1 MIIDSH
7 AHLTDE
13 RFEGEV
19 EKIVEE
25 LPQFNIEKVVC
36 VGYDTKSSLDSTALA
51 DRFERVYATV
61 GIHPH
66 DSKSATQA
74 DYQQFEKLVK
84 TNSKVIGIG
93 EIGLD
98 YFYDLSPRETQ
109 QRVFVEELELAHAL
123 GMPVAIHLRDAYA
136 DMQKLLFENANKL
149 QNGFVLHCYSGSL
162 EMAKVY
168 SKLDGVHFSFGGTLT
183 FKNAKENVRTIS
195 NLPLEKILVET
206 DCPYL
211 APTPYRGKR
220 NEPKYILHV
229 VEKMSEI
236 LGVSTETIVN
246 ATNLNTQTLFP
257 RIKAKI

>member
-1 MIIDSH
+1 MVKIAWFISDNHFNHENIIKYCN
-7 AHLTDE
+7 
-13 RFEGEV
+13 R
-19 EKIVEE
+19 
-25 LPQFNIEKVVC
+25 P
-36 VGYDTKSSLDSTALA
+36 
-51 DRFERVYATV
+51 
-61 GIHPH
+61 
-66 DSKSATQA
+66 
-74 DYQQFEKLVK
+74 
-84 TNSKVIGIG
+84 
-93 EIGLD
+93 
-98 YFYDLSPRETQ
+98 
-109 QRVFVEELELAHAL
+109 
-123 GMPVAIHLRDAYA
+123 
-136 DMQKLLFENANKL
+136 
-149 QNGFVLHCYSGSL
+149 
-162 EMAKVY
+162 
-168 SKLDGVHFSFGGTLT
+168 